1 MGLRRKKGDE
11 QGASEILVGYLFL
24 LPVVAILLVFVIVP
38 VLWSFWLSFHEWSA
52 LEPDRM
58 PWVGL
63 NNYTQLLFDDEFHIS
78 LWNTAIYT
86 FWVVPIQTVLSL
98 IIAAVL
104 NQKLRGVAFFR
115 AAFYFPSI
123 TSSVVITIIFMWI
136 FNATGLFNYMLSTFG
151 IVGPNWLGDPDYT
164 LKAIMGLNI
173 WTTLGTMTVIF
184 LAGLMDVP
192 GQVYEAAELDGAG
205 PVRTFLHITVP
216 LVKPTIFFVVV
227 MGCIGCFQI
236 FDQAFVASGGGGGPM
251 NSTLTAVFFIY
262 KSGFTRF
269 EMGYACAAAFVLF
282 LVILATTLFQQKIL
296 GSGGTK

>member
-1 MGLRRKKGDE
+1 MAFGRN
-11 QGASEILVGYLFL
+11 QGSQDGQAGETLAGYSFL
-24 LPVVAILLVFVIVP
+24 LPVVVLMLVFVLIP
-38 VLWSFWLSFHEWSA
+38 VAWSFWLSFHEWSA

-58 PWVGL
+58 PWVGVS
-63 NNYTQLLFDDEFHIS
+63 NYIQLLFDDEFHIA
-78 LWNTAIYT
+78 LWNTAVYT
-86 FWVVPIQTVLSL
+86 FWVVPIQTFLSL
-98 IIAAVL
+98 VIAAVL
-104 NQKLRGVAFFR
+104 NQKLMGRAFFR

-136 FNATGLFNYMLSTFG
+136 FNTTGLLNYALTWVG
-151 IVGPNWLGDPDYT
+151 IEGPNWLGDPAYA

-184 LAGLMDVP
+184 LAGLQGVP
-192 GQVYEAAELDGAG
+192 GQVYEAAELDGAS
-205 PVRTFLHITVP
+205 PVQTFVHITVP

-236 FDQAFVASGGGGGPM
+236 FDQAFVASGGGGGPV

-262 KSGFTRF
+262 KTGFTRF

-282 LVILATTLFQQKIL
+282 LVIFAVTLFQQKVI
-296 GSGGTK
+296 GGEQK

>member
-1 MGLRRKKGDE
+1 MAFGRKSGGQDGQAGE
-11 QGASEILVGYLFL
+11 TLAGYTFL
-24 LPVVAILLVFVIVP
+24 LPVVVLMLVFVLIP
-38 VLWSFWLSFHEWSA
+38 VAWSFWLSFHEWSA

-63 NNYTQLLFDDEFHIS
+63 GNYLQLLFDDEFHIA
-78 LWNTAIYT
+78 LWNTAVYT
-86 FWVVPIQTVLSL
+86 FWVVPIQTFLSL
-98 IIAAVL
+98 VIAAIL
-104 NQKLRGVAFFR
+104 NQKLMGRAFFR

-136 FNATGLFNYMLSTFG
+136 FNTTGLLNYALTWVG
-151 IVGPNWLGDPDYT
+151 IEGPNWLGDPAYA

-184 LAGLMDVP
+184 LAGLQGVP
-192 GQVYEAAELDGAG
+192 GQVYEAAELDGAS
-205 PVRTFLHITVP
+205 PVQTFFHVTVP

-227 MGCIGCFQI
+227 MGCIGCVQI
-236 FDQAFVASGGGGGPM
+236 FDQAFVASGGGGGPV

-262 KSGFTRF
+262 KTGFTRF

-282 LVILATTLFQQKIL
+282 LVIFAVTLFQQKVI
-296 GSGGTK
+296 GGEQK

>member
-1 MGLRRKKGDE
+1 MAFGRKNGGQDGQAGE
-11 QGASEILVGYLFL
+11 TLAGYSFL
-24 LPVVAILLVFVIVP
+24 LPVVVLMLVFVLIP
-38 VLWSFWLSFHEWSA
+38 VGWCFWLSFHEWSA

-58 PWVGL
+58 PWVGVGHYL
-63 NNYTQLLFDDEFHIS
+63 QLLFDDEFHIA
-78 LWNTAIYT
+78 LWNTAVYT
-86 FWVVPIQTVLSL
+86 FWVVPIQTFLSL
-98 IIAAVL
+98 VIAAIL
-104 NQKLRGVAFFR
+104 NQKLMGRAFFR

-136 FNATGLFNYMLSTFG
+136 FNTTGLLNYALTWVG
-151 IVGPNWLGDPDYT
+151 IEGPNWLGDPAYA

-184 LAGLMDVP
+184 LAGLQGVP

-205 PVRTFLHITVP
+205 PIQTFFHVTVP

-236 FDQAFVASGGGGGPM
+236 FDQAFVASGGGGGPV
-251 NSTLTAVFFIY
+251 NSTLSAVFFIY
-262 KSGFTRF
+262 KTGFTRF

-282 LVILATTLFQQKIL
+282 LVIFAVTLFQQKVI
-296 GSGGTK
+296 GGEQK